1 MHLKKRVK
9 ETIHFLATF
18 ADVTEWH
25 KTRDSFL
32 GYSTTIQGAER
43 GLYKI
48 CGYLVFLILVLV
60 KKAFVKVNERVQ
72 FSAVASEAEHASSA
86 DGWIPG
92 GSSELC
98 RSLVRRDLCRTRR

>member
-9 ETIHFLATF
+9 DTVHLLATF

-25 KTRDSFL
+25 KARDSFL
-32 GYSTTIQGAER
+32 GYSTMIQGVER
-43 GLYKI
+43 GLYNI
-48 CGYLVFLILVLV
+48 CGHLVLLIFVLV
-60 KKAFVKVNERVQ
+60 KNAFDKVNERVQ
-72 FSAVASEAEHASSA
+72 FSVVASEPERISS

-92 GSSELC
+92 CSSELC